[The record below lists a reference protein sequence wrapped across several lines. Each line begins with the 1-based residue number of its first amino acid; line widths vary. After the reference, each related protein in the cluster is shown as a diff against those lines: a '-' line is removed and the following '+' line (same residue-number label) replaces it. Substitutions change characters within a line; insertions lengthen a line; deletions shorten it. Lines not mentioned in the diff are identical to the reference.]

1 MKLDQLFNS
10 SRKSHVFNEYISELK
25 KIVSEDRVLLEN
37 VNEDIVDQAI
47 AAGNFENPQ
56 WTRQLINGLKQV
68 GVHGLNIPEEDRP
81 ITLGEMK
88 KVIVLLLDLI
98 GRK

>member
-10 SRKSHVFNEYISELK
+10 SRKSQILDEYLLELK
-25 KIVSEDRVLLEN
+25 KVSKNRVLLEN
-37 VNEDIVDQAI
+37 VNEDIVDKAI

-68 GVHGLNIPEEDRP
+68 GVHGLNIPDEDRP
-81 ITLGEMK
+81 ITLGEMR